1 MQPTSFSLAV
11 RWDLLVRRDD
21 VSAFSLRPRAE
32 EPLEPGAV
40 RLGVEALALTS
51 INVSYA
57 TLGERAGYLTTF
69 PAPPGFG
76 RVPAWGFAV
85 VEASAH
91 GDVAVGSRYFG
102 LLPMSTDL
110 TVRPAPTE
118 TGSFLDTSAHRGG
131 LDDVYRRYRPA
142 GESDDLDP
150 LRTVV
155 QTIYPG
161 CFHLADHVTGMNADA
176 GPLTVVLSSASS
188 KTAIGTAELLA
199 QEPGIRTHGLTSPV
213 NIAFTAGL
221 GAYDKVSAYDDL
233 DSLATD
239 GPAVFLDFTRNPD
252 LVTSVHHLLGSR
264 LRRTVLTGGTHSVQP
279 LELPGLP
286 KPERFFAP
294 AAQTLQR
301 TKVGDLA
308 YEQRFAAGEKEFL
321 RRAAEWLRV
330 DERSGPEALQDAFR
344 ALLAGPQAPDVAT
357 VVRPRPKAGPA
368 RPA

>member
-1 MQPTSFSLAV
+1 MQLTSLSD

-40 RLGVEALALTS
+40 RLGVEMIALTS
-51 INVSYA
+51 NNVTYA
-57 TLGERAGYLTTF
+57 ALGERAGYVTTF

-76 RVPAWGFAV
+76 NVPAWGFAV

-91 GDVAVGSRYFG
+91 VDVAVGSRYFG

-118 TGSFLDTSAHRGG
+118 TGAFLDTSAHRDG
-131 LDDVYRRYRPA
+131 LDDSYRRYRPA
-142 GESDDLDP
+142 GEPDHLDP

-155 QTIYPG
+155 QTIYPA
-161 CFHLADHVTGMNADA
+161 CIQLADHVTGMNADA
-176 GPLTVVLSSASS
+176 GPFTVVLSSASS

-199 QEPGIRTHGLTSPV
+199 REPGIRTHGLTSPG
-213 NIAFTAGL
+213 NIAFTTGL
-221 GAYDKVSAYDDL
+221 GVYDQVSSYGDL
-233 DSLATD
+233 GGLATD

-252 LVTSVHHLLGSR
+252 LVTSVHHLLGDR
-264 LRRTVLTGGTHSVQP
+264 LRRTVLTGGTHSAQP

-286 KPERFFAP
+286 EPERFFAP
-294 AAQTLQR
+294 AAQALQR
-301 TKVGDLA
+301 AKVGDVA
-308 YEQRFAAGEKEFL
+308 YEQRLAAGEQRFL

-330 DERSGPEALQDAFR
+330 DEQAGPAALQDAFR

-357 VVRPRPKAGPA
+357 VVRPRPKAAA
-368 RPA
+368 RSS